1 MNTEFSSLMIDKMS
15 EQGLTA
21 DDYNTR
27 TELFVEFYETE
38 LEDHYTEDELKNHL
52 PYYEIFKRWY
62 RKSKQEESERN
73 YLERIR
79 RDKESELNQLKR
91 AFGKSTSTKKV
102 AETLDRELTLTDE
115 KRIIGF

>member
-21 DDYNTR
+21 VDYNSR

-38 LEDHYTEDELKNHL
+38 LKDHYTEDELKCHL
-52 PYYEIFKRWY
+52 PYFEIFKRWY

-73 YLERIR
+73 FLERIT
-79 RDKESELNQLKR
+79 RDKDSELNQLKR
-91 AFGKSTSTKKV
+91 AFGQSSPTKKDV
-102 AETLDRELTLTDE
+102 EILDRELTLTDE